1 MWQSTIVLVSNL
13 RTCNLN
19 TLNFS
24 IQQYSKTIL
33 STRAISTN
41 TNNMAPQDINS
52 NNKMSN
58 EDLLSR
64 VLEIVKLFEDRHQTD
79 GKVTNY
85 LDPSEVPSALGGLD
99 ISKCG
104 ITTNEASTL
113 VENVWKHSIKTQH
126 SHFYNALYHG
136 VDTFGMAGGLLSE
149 ALNTN
154 GYSHEVAPVFSA
166 VEKSLIQYFGTK
178 FGWEYVD
185 GLTTP
190 GGSISNM

>member
-1 MWQSTIVLVSNL
+1 MIVWFKEIKGIFPKI
-13 RTCNLN
+13 LN
-19 TLNFS
+19 SFNS
-24 IQQYSKTIL
+24 VQVVH
-33 STRAISTN
+33 RISDSEVHFK
-41 TNNMAPQDINS
+41 P
-52 NNKMSN
+52 
-58 EDLLSR
+58 R

-178 FGWEYVD
+178 FGWKYVD

>member
-1 MWQSTIVLVSNL
+1 
-13 RTCNLN
+13 
-19 TLNFS
+19 
-24 IQQYSKTIL
+24 
-33 STRAISTN
+33 
-41 TNNMAPQDINS
+41 MAPQDINS
-52 NNKMSN
+52 NSKMSTD
-58 EDLLSR
+58 DLLSK
-64 VLEIVKLFEDRHQTD
+64 VLELVKLFEDRHNTD

-85 LDPSEVPSALGGLD
+85 LDPSEVPSALGGLE

-113 VENVWKHSIKTQH
+113 VENVWTHSIKTQH

-166 VEKSLIQYFGTK
+166 VEKALMQYFGTK

-190 GGSISNM
+190 GGSISNMYVNNLYVPFWLLIIL